1 MSFRTWVAALAL
13 GALTVAPAASA
24 QTSTAAKVDDSTIKS
39 RVETRLK
46 NDATLKG
53 DNIVVSV
60 DKGVV
65 TLSGTVHSNAQ
76 KDRAKELAKVS
87 GVTDVDS
94 KLEVESTG
102 PSTVDKAEAKTKDAA
117 KATKDATKDAG
128 KATKDATVKGAEKT
142 KDAAAKTGEKTKD
155 AVATTGE
162 VINDAWI
169 TSKVSADFVNEDT
182 LKGSDINVDTKD
194 HVVTLKGTVV
204 SAAGKARAE
213 EIAKTTKGV
222 KRVVNTLTIGPKK

>member
-1 MSFRTWVAALAL
+1 MRFRNLIAALAL

-24 QTSTAAKVDDSTIKS
+24 QTSSAAKVDDSTIKT
-39 RVETRLK
+39 RVETRLT

-65 TLSGTVHSNAQ
+65 TLSGTVHNKAQ
-76 KDRAKELAKVS
+76 KDRAKQLAKVS

-102 PSTVDKAEAKTKDAA
+102 PSTVDKAEAKTKHAA
-117 KATKDATKDAG
+117 KE
-128 KATKDATVKGAEKT
+128 TKDATVKGAEKT
-142 KDAAAKTGEKTKD
+142 KDATVKGANKTAEKTKD
-155 AVATTGE
+155 VAGTTGE
-162 VINDAWI
+162 VINDSWI
-169 TSKVSADFVNEDT
+169 TTKVKTEFINEDA
-182 LKGSDINVDTKD
+182 LKGSDINVDTNN
-194 HVVTLKGTVV
+194 HVVTLKGTVAT
-204 SAAGKARAE
+204 AAGKARAE

-222 KRVVNTLTIGPKK
+222 TRVVNTLAIEPKK